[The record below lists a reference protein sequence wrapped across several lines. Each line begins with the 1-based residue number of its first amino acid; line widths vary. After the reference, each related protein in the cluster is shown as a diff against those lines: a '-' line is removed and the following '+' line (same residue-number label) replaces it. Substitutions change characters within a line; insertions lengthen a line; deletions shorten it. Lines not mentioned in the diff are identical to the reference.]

1 MRNEKKNEIEGE
13 KMNTNGGGHHV
24 TDEDDSE
31 TSFSGEQTGLLDQL
45 GIKIDDG
52 LHRIFTAYE
61 LNFIQLKNSFVF
73 FCCLVSVNFVLII
86 RNIQLYLY

>member
-1 MRNEKKNEIEGE
+1 MRNEKTNEIEGE

-31 TSFSGEQTGLLDQL
+31 TSFSGEQTGLLDRL

-61 LNFIQLKNSFVF
+61 IGFYLIEKFICFFV
-73 FCCLVSVNFVLII
+73 V
-86 RNIQLYLY
+86 